1 MAQGVG
7 LTFDLSAIKQA
18 DKAMENFVKKA
29 ETGIGRINAAWKNMT
44 KDGLNHFIQR
54 LDVAQKHMAKLGQTK
69 INIRLGSQAS
79 EMQKLANSAS
89 KALNQVNQLLS
100 AMQKLSRVTINSFGA
115 GGASASAMDAQ
126 KIKYLEEQV
135 KLLQRQLQ
143 VQQQI
148 GQAVGAQN
156 TNVNNTTQ
164 GMSKLGDAA
173 RKVRQ
178 IAGTLFSV
186 RALWGYGNKLIQI
199 RGEFEMQHRSLQ
211 VLLQDVDKANELW
224 EKTVALAV
232 KSPFRV
238 KDLVTYTKQLAAYR
252 VEADKLY
259 DTNKMLADVSAGLG
273 VDMNRLILAFG
284 QVKAANFL
292 RGTELRQFSEAGVN
306 MLEELA
312 KRFTQLEGRAV
323 SVGDVFERVSKR
335 MVTFADVEAVFKTIT
350 SEGGVFYQMQEKQA
364 ETLRGMMLNLKDSVD
379 LMINEIG
386 LANDSKLK
394 EGMAKV
400 RDWIQ
405 NWRDAIPTLKA
416 IVVAMASIFSTK
428 LILDAVK
435 AVVLFI
441 KTIKRAGVAMTALKN
456 ANVWTALIGAISG
469 VITYIVAARKQVDAL
484 TAAMNQIDLANE
496 KQLQESVALYHKL
509 AEEIKDV
516 TASEK
521 DREEALSKL
530 QSKFAEILPDEYLEL
545 EYIQDLKHSYDEAT
559 VAMINYYNTKAT
571 EQKKEKI
578 ESSYE
583 QEIEEKDKPELEKA
597 TKGLIRKL
605 FDKEIISNDV
615 YLALSS
621 GVEMAVNKV
630 TESVKSGEISS
641 TPAAIRKALINELD
655 TYAELGGKL
664 ETIFSSVRTKNFNE
678 QVLDL
683 SLTLSE
689 MNRMISQIPKFTYG
703 TYERDQAANIYLPE
717 KEKVEEAKKVFKQ
730 IIFDFSELSK
740 LSLDKWKGAEEATF
754 NLISTLPSDMQV
766 YVNLLSEMYEKA
778 KIAATKGSFEFGKLK
793 QGLEQEFIKGI
804 PSILWSQTSPY
815 MFDPITEQLQQAL
828 IQLID
833 NAEETLLSE
842 AQKLN
847 LTPFQRTV
855 VELFEDVANDMEG
868 VDVDLFSK
876 FIPDAN
882 KSRGELIK
890 ELKALEETYTQRIK
904 EWDKSISEGVTIPA
918 AEIMHAATSAE
929 IEQWRK
935 DIIALAEAASRLG
948 YIDKEKKKKTTDDTL
963 DERIKVVDQMNAKY
977 KELKKTLTGGEALQG
992 AFEAYNDAFA
1002 TAYGREDVRTMSAED
1017 FVQKVLNFPNEDDIV
1032 LWFDNLAKT
1041 VTDKEDQIKVELAK
1055 GKFEMDVKVR
1065 KKKESDEELFKDI
1078 QDMFDKYELSLEL
1091 KKLHISPEVAKSLFG
1106 AEGTTLADIR
1116 KKVEDELASAKGTKG
1131 QEDRVKQLE
1140 KDLEKINDMED
1151 KSLKERMKKYIEYS
1165 RESLGKMGE
1174 IRLKQLQTIMDI
1186 NEAFEA
1192 KDTDSQEVKDTKEQE
1207 RLRAI
1212 TKATEEANEA
1222 MAKLQWEEFRKSET
1236 FTELFSDLETVSD
1249 AVLDDVIER
1258 LEEFKEQW
1266 KDLPI
1271 DQMKEVDALLRK
1283 ARRAKD
1289 SDDNPWVNAATIRD
1303 RIAADGRTTEEAMF
1317 DSATASAEKAQLT
1330 EKLQMIDLINQKRNE
1345 GVDDDKIAVILG
1357 ETYVGLLGKE
1367 VDLVKE
1373 RSDVEGQIGDKQ
1385 KEIDSAQ
1392 DRIQDEKD
1400 LIKMYKNQEKVL
1412 KEIDKMA
1419 QDLYGSFKE
1428 LYEALGGE
1436 GEDAFAIF
1444 ADMGMQMASTVL
1456 QTLALKA
1463 QLDAAARSATGFG
1476 AAMNAAMGVIGWIVM
1491 GVQLLT
1497 QAITALAKIRDNQ
1510 IVAQLEEQAEI
1521 IERQRDLYEQ
1531 IEEKVEKAYNVEQLR
1546 QYNAEMK
1553 RSVELE
1559 IQALEASI
1567 ALEKSRKKADEEQ
1580 IKDYE
1585 QEIIEA
1591 RKRLTESTQD
1601 MMEEMNGILDLSD
1614 FTSGFID
1621 AWWEAMEEGMNG
1633 LDALGE
1639 HFEETLKDMVKKQ
1652 ALWRGAKTIMSQL
1665 QDAIND
1671 SLEGDYVI
1679 NGGEWDAILA
1689 AANKANIELD
1699 EFLQGW
1705 YDMFGAMSDG
1715 AGGSLSAL
1723 QKGIQGI
1730 TEDTAQ
1736 IIEAYLNSI
1745 RGYVS
1750 EQVTHTKNIYRILND
1765 AVHSDAAAI
1774 RVRMV

>member
-7 LTFDLSAIKQA
+7 LSLDLSAIKQA
-18 DKAMENFVKKA
+18 DKAMQDFVKKA
-29 ETGIGRINAAWKNMT
+29 ETGIGKVNAAWKNMT
-44 KDGLNHFIQR
+44 KDGLNHFIKR
-54 LDVAQKHMAKLGQTK
+54 LDVAQKHLTKLGQTK
-69 INIRLGSQAS
+69 VNIRFTNQSND
-79 EMQKLANSAS
+79 MQKLANSAS
-89 KALNQVNQLLS
+89 KALDQVNKLLA
-100 AMQKLSRVTINSFGA
+100 AMQRLSRVSINAFGS
-115 GGASASAMDAQ
+115 GGTSATAMDAQ
-126 KIKYLEEQV
+126 KIQYLEEQV
-135 KLLQRQLQ
+135 KLLQQQLQ

-148 GQAVGAQN
+148 GQAVGAQ
-156 TNVNNTTQ
+156 VNNTNNAKNS
-164 GMSKLGDAA
+164 MSKLGDAA

-178 IAGTLFSV
+178 IAGTIFSV
-186 RALWGYGNKLIQI
+186 QALMGYGNKLIQI

-224 EKTVALAV
+224 DKTVALAV

-238 KDLVTYTKQLAAYR
+238 KDLVKYTKQLAAYR

-259 DTNKMLADVSAGLG
+259 ETNKMLADVSAGLG

-312 KRFTQLEGRAV
+312 KRFTKLEGRAV

-350 SEGGVFYQMQEKQA
+350 GEGGVFYRMQEKQS
-364 ETLRGMMLNLKDSVD
+364 ETLKGMILNLKDSID
-379 LMINEIG
+379 LMFNDIGMSNDGILKKSVNIVKEI
-386 LANDSKLK
+386 
-394 EGMAKV
+394 
-400 RDWIQ
+400 IT
-405 NWRDAIPTLKA
+405 NWRRLKPVIESAGIALMTYFGAKALMGIVKGIEAIVAIFMANPLTATLALLTSIAVVIWRCKKNADALAASLNQVNIDTNKQLEESIALYNELADKVNDVTATTKEQKEALEQLQERFDEILPNELLEEKYIRNKVDAYRDATEAMMNYYNAKA
-416 IVVAMASIFSTK
+416 IEQKKDRIESQFSKELDEVDTPELIASIRKRVEASTTLTEREK
-428 LILDAVK
+428 IRVSS
-435 AVVLFI
+435 
-441 KTIKRAGVAMTALKN
+441 G
-456 ANVWTALIGAISG
+456 ISG
-469 VITYIVAARKQVDAL
+469 VVNEVVEAAKRGDIAL
-484 TAAMNQIDLANE
+484 TGDLYENAKTLEEEIQKRLIEYAEISEDFKVNLKDWWGFKQNWVGEDLKDLAKTLGRYNEAMSNIEGLPARTADEYEAAQAFVPHKESVEAAIDAFKKIMAEVDKYSGKSIEEMGALDETVEAMLDRLPEGLESYIPLLRSRFEEMKEVASEGSFAFGKNIQRFQQEFLDSLPQIMDMDIDVETNSQLAQLFDNFVETLE
-496 KQLQESVALYHKL
+496 KQ
-509 AEEIKDV
+509 
-516 TASEK
+516 
-521 DREEALSKL
+521 SKNL
-530 QSKFAEILPDEYLEL
+530 N
-545 EYIQDLKHSYDEAT
+545 LKPFQAT
-559 VAMINYYNTKAT
+559 V
-571 EQKKEKI
+571 
-578 ESSYE
+578 
-583 QEIEEKDKPELEKA
+583 
-597 TKGLIRKL
+597 
-605 FDKEIISNDV
+605 ISV
-615 YLALSS
+615 
-621 GVEMAVNKV
+621 
-630 TESVKSGEISS
+630 
-641 TPAAIRKALINELD
+641 
-655 TYAELGGKL
+655 
-664 ETIFSSVRTKNFNE
+664 
-678 QVLDL
+678 
-683 SLTLSE
+683 
-689 MNRMISQIPKFTYG
+689 
-703 TYERDQAANIYLPE
+703 
-717 KEKVEEAKKVFKQ
+717 
-730 IIFDFSELSK
+730 
-740 LSLDKWKGAEEATF
+740 
-754 NLISTLPSDMQV
+754 
-766 YVNLLSEMYEKA
+766 
-778 KIAATKGSFEFGKLK
+778 
-793 QGLEQEFIKGI
+793 
-804 PSILWSQTSPY
+804 
-815 MFDPITEQLQQAL
+815 
-828 IQLID
+828 
-833 NAEETLLSE
+833 
-842 AQKLN
+842 
-847 LTPFQRTV
+847 
-855 VELFEDVANDMEG
+855 FEDVADEISG
-868 VDVDLFSK
+868 VDVDLFRK
-876 FIPDAN
+876 FIPDAD
-882 KSRGELIK
+882 KSRGEIIK
-890 ELKALEETYTQRIK
+890 ELKALEEQYTESIAA
-904 EWDKSISEGVTIPA
+904 WDKSISEGVSTARAEAIHSVSEATIN
-918 AEIMHAATSAE
+918 
-929 IEQWRK
+929 QWRK
-935 DIIALAEAASRLG
+935 DIVALAEAASRLG
-948 YIDKEKKKKTTDDTL
+948 YIDKDKSSSPKDIQ
-963 DERIKVVDQMNAKY
+963 ERIKVIDDMHKKY
-977 KELKKTLTGGEALQG
+977 EELIKTVGKDEAIEG
-992 AFEAYNDAFA
+992 AFKAYQDAFA
-1002 TAYGREDVRTMSAED
+1002 TAYDRSDVQGMTASE
-1017 FVQKVLNFPNEDDIV
+1017 FVKNVLNFPDENDIV
-1032 LWFDNLAKT
+1032 RWLEWLETT
-1041 VTDKEDQIKVELAK
+1041 VTDKKDKVKVELAK
-1055 GKFEMDVKVR
+1055 GEYEMDATVNVKIQT
-1065 KKKESDEELFKDI
+1065 DEELFKSI

-1091 KKLHISPEVAKSLFG
+1091 KKLNISPDVANTLFG
-1106 AEGTTLADIR
+1106 VEGMSLDAIR
-1116 KKVEDELASAKGTKG
+1116 KKVEDELALAKKSGG
-1131 QEDRVKQLE
+1131 QESRVKQLE

-1151 KSLKERMKKYIEYS
+1151 KSLKERMKKYIQYS

-1174 IRLKQLQTIMDI
+1174 IRLEQLQTIMDI

-1192 KDTDSQEVKDTKEQE
+1192 KDTDSQEVKDIKEQE

-1258 LEEFKEQW
+1258 LEKFKEQW

-1289 SDDNPWVNAATIRD
+1289 SDDNPWVNARDIRG

-1345 GVDDDKIAVILG
+1345 GVSDEQIAVVLG
-1357 ETYVGLLGKE
+1357 ETYIGLLGKE

-1373 RSDVEGQIGDKQ
+1373 RSDVEGKIGDKQ
-1385 KEIDSAQ
+1385 REIDSAQ

-1400 LIKMYKNQEKVL
+1400 LIKMYGNQEKVL

-1428 LYEALGGE
+1428 LYESLGGE

-1456 QTLALKA
+1456 QTFALKA
-1463 QLDAAARSATGFG
+1463 QLDAAAVSATGFG
-1476 AAMNAAMGVIGWIVM
+1476 LAMNAAMGVIGWIVM

-1510 IVAQLEEQAEI
+1510 IVAQLEEQADI

-1531 IEEKVEKAYNVEQLR
+1531 IEEKVENAYNVEQLR
-1546 QYNAEMK
+1546 QYNNEMK

-1585 QEIIEA
+1585 KQIAEA
-1591 RKRLTESTQD
+1591 RERLAESTQD

-1621 AWWEAMEEGMNG
+1621 AWWDAMDEGMSG

-1652 ALWRGAKTIMSQL
+1652 ALWRGAKTIMEQL
-1665 QDAIND
+1665 QGAIND
-1671 SLEGDYVI
+1671 SLDDDYRI
-1679 NGGEWDAILA
+1679 DGGEWDAILA

-1715 AGGSLSAL
+1715 AGGSLSEL

-1745 RGYVS
+1745 RGMVS